1 MELHALKVFVAVA
14 TEKSFSRA
22 AEKMSRT
29 QPAVSLAIQRLENE
43 LNVKLIDRL
52 SKDLQL
58 TDAGQI
64 VFDHARR
71 FENLERELDTSLAEL
86 RDNSAGRLT
95 IGANESS
102 SLYLMQHIQRYR
114 QSFPGVRVEVRR
126 SLSSRIPAMLVDG
139 DLELGVISFDPLD
152 DRIESTVIYT
162 DHVALVVGPMN
173 KLAARG
179 TVSIA
184 ELSAESFV
192 AHNVLSPYRDIIIRE
207 FQKHR
212 VPLNIQLEMPTVET
226 IRKMVQRGEGVAFLP
241 HMCVES
247 ELAAGTLKEVRVPEL
262 EYVER
267 KIRLVHPSK
276 RALSHAAAAF
286 LGLVRQT

>member
-29 QPAVSLAIQRLENE
+29 QPAVSLAIQRLEAE
-43 LNVKLIDRL
+43 LSVKLIDRL

-71 FENLERELDTSLAEL
+71 FENLERELDTALNEL

-114 QSFPGVRVEVRR
+114 HLFPKVRVEVRR
-126 SLSSRIPAMLVDG
+126 SLSSRIPAMLMDG
-139 DLELGVISFDPLD
+139 DLELGVVSFDPLD
-152 DRIESTVIYT
+152 ERIESTVIYT
-162 DHVALVVGPMN
+162 DHVALVVSPKH

-179 TVSIA
+179 TVSISDLGSEA
-184 ELSAESFV
+184 FV

-212 VPLNIQLEMPTVET
+212 VPLNIEVEMPTVET
-226 IRKMVQRGEGVAFLP
+226 IRKMVQRDEGVAFLP
-241 HMCVES
+241 HMTVES
-247 ELAAGTLKEVRVPEL
+247 ELAAGLLKEVKVPEL
-262 EYVER
+262 QHVER
-267 KIRLVHPSK
+267 KIRLLHPSK

-286 LGLVRQT
+286 LELVRKQ

>member
-1 MELHALKVFVAVA
+1 M
-14 TEKSFSRA
+14 
-22 AEKMSRT
+22 
-29 QPAVSLAIQRLENE
+29 SLAIQRLEAE
-43 LNVKLIDRL
+43 LSVKLIDRL

-71 FENLERELDTSLAEL
+71 FENLEREMDTALSEL

-102 SLYLMQHIQRYR
+102 SLYLMRHIQSYR
-114 QSFPGVRVEVRR
+114 NAYPKVRVEVRR
-126 SLSSRIPAMLVDG
+126 SLSSRIPAMLLDG
-139 DLELGVISFDPLD
+139 DLELGVVSFDPLD
-152 DRIESTVIYT
+152 NGIESTVIYT
-162 DHVALVVGPMN
+162 DHVALVVSPLHR
-173 KLAARG
+173 LATRG
-179 TVSIA
+179 TVSIS
-184 ELSAESFV
+184 ELGSESFV

-212 VPLNIQLEMPTVET
+212 VPLNIQMEMPTVET
-226 IRKMVQRGEGVAFLP
+226 IRKMVQRDEGVAFLP
-241 HMCVES
+241 HMTVES
-247 ELAAGTLKEVRVPEL
+247 ELAAGSLKEVRVPEL
-262 EYVER
+262 EHVER

-286 LGLVRQT
+286 LELVRKH

>member
-162 DHVALVVGPMN
+162 D
-173 KLAARG
+173 
-179 TVSIA
+179 
-184 ELSAESFV
+184 
-192 AHNVLSPYRDIIIRE
+192 
-207 FQKHR
+207 
-212 VPLNIQLEMPTVET
+212 
-226 IRKMVQRGEGVAFLP
+226 
-241 HMCVES
+241 
-247 ELAAGTLKEVRVPEL
+247 
-262 EYVER
+262 
-267 KIRLVHPSK
+267 
-276 RALSHAAAAF
+276 
-286 LGLVRQT
+286 

>member
-29 QPAVSLAIQRLENE
+29 QPAVSLAIQRLEAE
-43 LNVKLIDRL
+43 LEVKLIDRQA
-52 SKDLQL
+52 KDLQL

-71 FENLERELDTSLAEL
+71 FENLERDLETALAEL

-102 SLYLMQHIQRYR
+102 TLYLLQHLQAYR
-114 QSFPGVRVEVRR
+114 HQYPGVKVEVRR
-126 SLSSRIPAMLVDG
+126 SLSSRIPAMLIDG
-139 DLELGVISFDPLD
+139 DLELGVVSFDPMDEHLS
-152 DRIESTVIYT
+152 STVIYE
-162 DHVALVVGPMN
+162 DHVALVVSPRHR
-173 KLAARG
+173 LAAQG

-184 ELSAESFV
+184 ELANESFI
-192 AHNVLSPYRDIIIRE
+192 AHNVLSPYRDTIVRE

-212 VPLNIQLEMPTVET
+212 VPLRIPVEMPTIET
-226 IRKMVQRGEGVAFLP
+226 IRKMVQRDEGIAFLP
-241 HMCVES
+241 HMCVEG
-247 ELAAGTLKEVRVPEL
+247 EIATGALTEVKVPEL
-262 EYVER
+262 AHVER

-276 RALSHAAAAF
+276 RALSHAAQAF
-286 LGLVRQT
+286 LALVGK

>member
-1 MELHALKVFVAVA
+1 MELHALKVFLAVA

-29 QPAVSLAIQRLENE
+29 QPAVSLAIQRLEGE

-64 VFDHARR
+64 VYNHARR
-71 FENLERELDTSLAEL
+71 FENLERELETALTEL

-114 QSFPGVRVEVRR
+114 HEFPRIRVEVRR
-126 SLSSRIPAMLVDG
+126 SLSSRIPAMLMDG
-139 DLELGVISFDPLD
+139 DLELGVVSFDPMD

-162 DHVALVVGPMN
+162 DHVALVVSPEH
-173 KLAARG
+173 KLAQHES
-179 TVSIA
+179 VSIA
-184 ELSAESFV
+184 DLGSESFI
-192 AHNVLSPYRDIIIRE
+192 AHNVVSPYRDIIIRE
-207 FQKHR
+207 FQMHR
-212 VPLNIQLEMPTVET
+212 VPLNIHMEMPTVET

-241 HMCVES
+241 LMGVES
-247 ELAAGTLKEVRVPEL
+247 ELAAGSLREVRVREL
-262 EYVER
+262 QHVER
-267 KIRLVHPSK
+267 KIRLLHPSK
-276 RALSHAAAAF
+276 RALSHAASAF
-286 LGLVRQT
+286 LELVRQH